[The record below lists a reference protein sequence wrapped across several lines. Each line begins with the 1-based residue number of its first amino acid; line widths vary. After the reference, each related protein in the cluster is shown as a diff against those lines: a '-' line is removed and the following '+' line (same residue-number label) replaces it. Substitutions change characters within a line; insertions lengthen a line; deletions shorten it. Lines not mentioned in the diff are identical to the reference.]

1 MKRKENLFINL
12 MLITFMLLSSIFA
25 NVGDSYS
32 TINGNKFKDIKSTTA
47 RPMGTDKGI
56 TVHFTDPVTYDNFA
70 GTFKG
75 NVDGTPANF
84 YCIDLHHYVQWNVD
98 YVVDGNTSP
107 EITYV
112 LNNYYPYKAYTG
124 TNGELDTE
132 KKEAAAVQAAVWHFA
147 DGLDLDEVVAPNVN
161 NFTPE
166 EIRIRAKAIV
176 NVAENADDVPVSTL
190 VIDPVLQ
197 NLLSG
202 TDAVFYVEAYDE
214 NNAPAEGVTVTVSTN
229 SDGVLSPLTLDTDAS
244 GVAGPFTLTHATD
257 NNAVINASAITVVPQ
272 GTRYV
277 HKNNP
282 DGKQKLV
289 LATPSLVEKD
299 VESTITWYDATDL
312 VVVKTVSNVN
322 PDDEDIVTY
331 TITVSNNGSVD
342 GTGITLTD
350 VLPNGLN
357 FQSASS
363 IDYDEVTG
371 IWTIGNLAAG
381 ASVSLDIS
389 VQVDYQSLSVTPI
402 ADFGEA
408 TDYNLF
414 VLNNAT
420 QPSSDTQ
427 GKVAVGRNATFG
439 SYSIGDQLPQSNGTE
454 DVLVVGRK
462 LTYTS
467 GAVYNGNIVYGRFID
482 IPQYAVSVT
491 DGTIRKADP
500 NNGDPLPVDFALA
513 KTELLALSS
522 QFAAYPSNGTTTF
535 EWSGLTLNGNNPVLN
550 VFDVDGNDLSQ
561 ANSMEVNVPNGSVV
575 LVNISRRNVT
585 WGGGLVVNGTGI
597 GNVIYNFP
605 QAKNIEIQGIDVQ
618 GSLLAPKASVNFVSG
633 VINGQMICKNYEG
646 QGQMNLAPFHGLI
659 PGNPEITNCAEILNV
674 DQPDADD
681 TNNSSCVLL
690 TVNTNVDP
698 TGNNGTEWVETS
710 GLGIQEIIWSNYSG
724 SNGMLVGT
732 VGGKIYQAG
741 VNGWERINND
751 MSVGY
756 IWSLYEDAN
765 FVYAGTEQ
773 GLFKYDGTDWT
784 KLDYDVDVRAITGI
798 GNTLYAAVWGQGIY
812 SSSDNGANWSL
823 MNDGLELSGY
833 AVQTLTVSNGTLFV
847 GTLNVGVFKYNS
859 NESAWESVDIGYN
872 YIWNLDA
879 DDAGHIFAAT
889 SGGGVY
895 ASSDFGET
903 WAAVNSGIPA
913 LHIYTVGIYGNDVFV
928 STYLGGIYKL
938 DITTL
943 AKNNSTVADKSWESV
958 GMTGIEVTSVMFD
971 DATQTLYA
979 ATSDGTVYKM
989 IDGTTAVDED
999 GIAPV
1004 EFALDQNYPNPF
1016 NPSTKIGFSIAEAG
1030 QYAVKVFNVLGQ
1042 EVATIANQNFAAGN
1056 YTFNVDA
1063 SNLTSGIYFYKLI
1076 GENVNLTKKMMLLK

>member
-1 MKRKENLFINL
+1 MKKGNLFFNL
-12 MLITFMLLSSIFA
+12 LLITLIFVSSAFA
-25 NVGDSYS
+25 NVGDNYS

-47 RPMGTDKGI
+47 TPTGTDKGE
-56 TVHFTDPVTYDNFA
+56 TVHFSSPVVYNNFA

-132 KKEAAAVQAAVWHFA
+132 QKEAAAVQSAVWHFA
-147 DGLDLDEVVAPNVN
+147 DGLDLDEAANPGDPN
-161 NFTPE
+161 NFTPD

-176 NVAENADDVPVSTL
+176 DAAENANDVPVTTL
-190 VIDPVLQ
+190 VIDPVSQ
-197 NLLSG
+197 NILSG
-202 TDAVFYVEAYDE
+202 TDAVFYVEAYNE
-214 NNAPAEGVTVTVSTN
+214 NNSPVAGVTVTVETT

-244 GVAGPFTLTHATD
+244 GIAGPFTLSHAND
-257 NNAVINASAITVVPQ
+257 NSAVIKATAITVVPQ

-277 HKNNP
+277 HKDNP

-299 VESTITWYDATDL
+299 VESTITWFDATDI
-312 VVVKTVSNVN
+312 VVVKTVSNDN
-322 PDDEDIVTY
+322 PDDEETVTY
-331 TITVSNNGSVD
+331 TITVTNNGSVD
-342 GTGITLTD
+342 GTGITVAD
-350 VLPNGLN
+350 ILPNGLN

-363 IDYDEVTG
+363 NAYDEMTG
-371 IWTIGNLAAG
+371 IWTIGDLSAG
-381 ASVSLDIS
+381 ASTSLDIT
-389 VQVDYQSLSVTPI
+389 VEVDYQSLSVTPI

-408 TDYNLF
+408 TGYNLF
-414 VLNNAT
+414 VLKDAT

-427 GKVAVGRNATFG
+427 GKVAVGRNAKFG

-462 LTYTS
+462 ITYTS
-467 GAVYNGNIVYGRFID
+467 GQVYGGNVIYGKYKD
-482 IPQYAVSVT
+482 IQQTDLCS

-522 QFAAYPSNGTTTF
+522 QLGAYPANGTTTF
-535 EWSGLTLNGNNPVLN
+535 EYSGLTLNGNNPVLN
-550 VFDVDGNDLSQ
+550 VFDVDGNELSS
-561 ANSMEVNVPNGSVV
+561 ANSMEINVPNGSVV
-575 LVNISRRNVT
+575 LVNVSRYNVT
-585 WGGGLVVNGTGI
+585 WSGGLVVNGTGI
-597 GNVIYNFP
+597 GNVIYNFY
-605 QAKNIEIQGIDVQ
+605 KSGKLKIQGIDIQ
-618 GSLLAPKASVNFVSG
+618 GTILAPKAKVNFVTG
-633 VINGQMICKNYEG
+633 VIHGQMICNFYEG

-659 PGNPEITNCAEILNV
+659 PGNPEITNCAELLNV
-674 DQPDADD
+674 DQPEVDS
-681 TNNSSCVLL
+681 TNNSSCALL

-741 VNGWERINND
+741 ANGWERINPD

-765 FVYAGTEQ
+765 FIYAGTEQ
-773 GLFKYDGTDWT
+773 GLFKFDGTDWT

-812 SSSDNGANWSL
+812 SSDDNGASWSL
-823 MNDGLELSGY
+823 MNAGLELSGY
-833 AVQTLTVSNGTLFV
+833 AVQTLTVSNGVLFV
-847 GTLNVGVFKYNS
+847 GTLNIGVFKYNS
-859 NESAWESVDIGYN
+859 NDSVWESVDIGYD

-879 DDAGHIFAAT
+879 DDVGHIFAAT

-895 ASSDFGET
+895 ASTDFGET
-903 WAAVNSGIPA
+903 WASVNSGIPA
-913 LHIYTVGIYGNDVFV
+913 LHIYTVGIYGNNVFV
-928 STYLGGIYKL
+928 STYLGGIYKF

-943 AKNNSTVADKSWESV
+943 AKSNNSTLADNAWESV

-989 IDGTTAVDED
+989 IDGTTSVDND
-999 GIAPV
+999 GFAPA

-1016 NPSTKIGFSIAEAG
+1016 NPSTKIDFSIAEAG

-1042 EVATIANQNFAAGN
+1042 EVATFANQDFSTGK
-1056 YTFNVDA
+1056 YTFNFDA
-1063 SNLTSGIYFYKLI
+1063 SNLTSGIYFYKLV